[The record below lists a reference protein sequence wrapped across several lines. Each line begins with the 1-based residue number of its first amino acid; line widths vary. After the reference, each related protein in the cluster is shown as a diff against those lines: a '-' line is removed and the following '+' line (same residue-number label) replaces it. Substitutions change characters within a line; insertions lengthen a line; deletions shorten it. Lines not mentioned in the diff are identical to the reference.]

1 MKIYLVKICDC
12 NKVLKGM
19 FFGHMFIEILRII
32 IPVLVR
38 SNRNSAHEERTK
50 YLFLNRH
57 LTKKDI
63 LKRNRTVVE
72 LN

>member
-12 NKVLKGM
+12 NRVLKKM

-32 IPVLVR
+32 IPVLFR
-38 SNRNSAHEERTK
+38 TNKNSAHEERTK

-57 LTKKDI
+57 LTNKDF
-63 LKRNRTVVE
+63 LKRNRTVIE
-72 LN
+72 L